1 MELPLAEV
9 VLSPRLH
16 LRKAYV
22 LERRPFLFCQSQND
36 CLGIRAPLKGRGGQ
50 TFPAHRSKA
59 RLEVEV
65 ETRQR
70 ASSKRKARAVLGELS
85 ARARISSRSKRESE
99 AVKPPRLS
107 VSHLS
112 RRARTRASEKKSAW
126 RGATPPP
133 SRQAKEARFRA
144 DRSVLRS
151 KRLQR

>member
-22 LERRPFLFCQSQND
+22 LERRPFLFAAAKISS
-36 CLGIRAPLKGRGGQ
+36 GFRAPLKGRGGQ

-70 ASSKRKARAVLGELS
+70 VSSKRKGACGTWRAEQEPQPKKLNGE
-85 ARARISSRSKRESE
+85 
-99 AVKPPRLS
+99 
-107 VSHLS
+107 
-112 RRARTRASEKKSAW
+112 
-126 RGATPPP
+126 
-133 SRQAKEARFRA
+133 
-144 DRSVLRS
+144 
-151 KRLQR
+151 

>member
-1 MELPLAEV
+1 MELPFAEV

-22 LERRPFLFCQSQND
+22 LERRPFLFAKSQTD

-70 ASSKRKARAVLGELS
+70 VSSKRKGACGTWRAENEGEPPHRGRVRERDGETAAPFLPPHRS
-85 ARARISSRSKRESE
+85 ENSRKRE
-99 AVKPPRLS
+99 
-107 VSHLS
+107 
-112 RRARTRASEKKSAW
+112 KSAW

-133 SRQAKEARFRA
+133 SRQAKGARSTRG
-144 DRSVLRS
+144 
-151 KRLQR
+151 